1 MSFEQLP
8 TELQLM
14 VMSYLK
20 HPPTLYAMA
29 RVNTA
34 WNAYAVDQLWA
45 DPPQKALTLL
55 AVILPESRRQSLA
68 NKVQALSLQKNQFAF
83 EAMNFGSLRSLSF
96 GHHCS
101 DHMNHAPFIQP
112 SLRSLSYWGDHTFT
126 EESINLVHQ
135 RCPDLHSLRVYDRL
149 LIDSAL
155 FVNLLQTRRH
165 LKLLALGYRF
175 DQRIADDVLA
185 CLIGPISE
193 KLEHLTIL
201 CPLNHINPSRISQL
215 IRSTRVLRKLDMGHL
230 PSDASEL
237 LSTLYDLDTL
247 EELELGHWITS
258 EQLSFQ
264 DQQQNNILPFRNIQ
278 DLSLSGD
285 AHALSRLLSSRSIIT
300 LALDVEDPDESFYT
314 AIGSMTQLTSLDI
327 TLPPSGDVDQEG
339 VEKLRMLRELR
350 RFKMSKSET
359 GEILE
364 DMLQLPWMTDSLFE
378 EFFASYP
385 LLEQLYLYW
394 DVSDQL
400 TEAAIGGL
408 AKSCPRLRDTMLMW
422 KHDLE
427 GWHKLEQPL
436 FLEMEFLGLGS
447 TCEFAVSSYVDALQ
461 RAEPFAAMIQSL
473 VPVMNEFAIFSS
485 SLSAD
490 ALSNTLFP
498 GSVLGY

>member
-14 VMSYLK
+14 VMSYIK
-20 HPPTLYAMA
+20 HPLTLYAMA
-29 RVNTA
+29 RVNTT

-45 DPPQKALTLL
+45 RPPERALKRL
-55 AVILPESRRQSLA
+55 AVILPESRRQFLA
-68 NKVQALSLQKNQFAF
+68 NKVQALSLQENQFAF

-96 GHHCS
+96 GHRCS
-101 DHMNHAPFIQP
+101 GHMNHAPFIQP
-112 SLRSLSYWGDHTFT
+112 SLHSLSYYGDHTFT
-126 EESINLVHQ
+126 EESINLVYQ
-135 RCPDLHSLRVYDRL
+135 RCPDLHSLRVHDRL
-149 LIDSAL
+149 PIDSAL

-193 KLEHLTIL
+193 KLEDLTIL
-201 CPLNHINPSRISQL
+201 CPLNHINPSRLSQL

-230 PSDASEL
+230 PSDASEP
-237 LSTLYDLDTL
+237 LSTLCNLDTL
-247 EELELGHWITS
+247 EELELGHRITS

-264 DQQQNNILPFRNIQ
+264 DQQQNNILPFRNIR

-285 AHALSRLLSSRSIIT
+285 AQALSRLLSSRSIIT
-300 LALDVEDPDESFYT
+300 LALNVEDPDESFYT

-327 TLPPSGDVDQEG
+327 TLPPSGDVGQEG
-339 VEKLRMLRELR
+339 LGKLRMLRELR

-378 EFFASYP
+378 EFVASYP
-385 LLEQLYLYW
+385 LLEQLYLDW
-394 DVSDQL
+394 DLSDQL
-400 TEAAIGGL
+400 TEAAIGSL
-408 AKSCPRLRDTMLMW
+408 AKSCPRLRRMMLMW
-422 KHDLE
+422 EHDLE
-427 GWHKLEQPL
+427 DYKLEQPL
-436 FLEMEFLGLGS
+436 FPEMQFLALGS
-447 TCEFAVSSYVDALQ
+447 TCEFAVGSFTDTLQ
-461 RAEPFAAMIQSL
+461 QAEPFAAMIRSL
-473 VPVMNEFAIFSS
+473 MPAMRDFAIFSS
-485 SLSAD
+485 SDSAD

-498 GSVLGY
+498 GSVLRR